1 MGIKLLYNLVKGPR
15 HVVLRSMLE
24 THYYVDGIS
33 EKPTLEVKFNTFSSH
48 TVIMVKCDRS
58 NISYSVVGLT
68 VISRVIIKCW
78 QGDFSYWQATK
89 QVPLKYTVLLTSC
102 SNVHNSLPGL
112 RNYELEPLRL
122 QRLSALLVGIP
133 PDQPRPQIPRMVIF
147 SRFCRGFSKS
157 TGRMHAMNLE
167 FVRRSA
173 ARVQHKGKS
182 VGHST
187 QPLIVDPAL
196 CRAFEVIPGL
206 SPRTRPITYSVL
218 HPVFRTTS
226 HSPCHIFDKRCAV

>member
-1 MGIKLLYNLVKGPR
+1 
-15 HVVLRSMLE
+15 MLE

-89 QVPLKYTVLLTSC
+89 QVPLKHTVLLTSC
-102 SNVHNSLPGL
+102 SNVQFTSRPKK
-112 RNYELEPLRL
+112 L
-122 QRLSALLVGIP
+122 QTRAIASATTLCPSGGHS

-157 TGRMHAMNLE
+157 TGRMHAMNL
-167 FVRRSA
+167 
-173 ARVQHKGKS
+173 GKS

-206 SPRTRPITYSVL
+206 SPRTRFITYSVL

-226 HSPCHIFDKRCAV
+226 R

>member
-1 MGIKLLYNLVKGPR
+1 MELVK
-15 HVVLRSMLE
+15 
-24 THYYVDGIS
+24 
-33 EKPTLEVKFNTFSSH
+33 KATLEVRFNTFSSH

-78 QGDFSYWQATK
+78 QATK

-102 SNVHNSLPGL
+102 SNVQFTSRPKKL
-112 RNYELEPLRL
+112 RTRAIA
-122 QRLSALLVGIP
+122 SATTFCPSGGHS
-133 PDQPRPQIPRMVIF
+133 PDQPHPQIPRMAIF

-157 TGRMHAMNLE
+157 TGRMYAMNLE

-182 VGHST
+182 LGHST